1 MRAYL
6 LWTFPAS
13 ERRVSFSTKVQS
25 PCLPLLQDSG
35 NDDKERTYFT
45 LPMQPQGT
53 TIMVMSDALC
63 SSSIS
68 YSPFSFITSR
78 TLTTA
83 PPFRTSP
90 EEMAA
95 VWADGR
101 EGGRGVCVVAY
112 SVAPT
117 APAAYH
123 SALYRTSELVYF
135 EFRMWIYYTPRVDSA
150 RIPKTPANRNF
161 HLPSRSIIAADF
173 L

>member
-1 MRAYL
+1 M
-6 LWTFPAS
+6 
-13 ERRVSFSTKVQS
+13 
-25 PCLPLLQDSG
+25 
-35 NDDKERTYFT
+35 
-45 LPMQPQGT
+45 
-53 TIMVMSDALC
+53 IMSDALC
-63 SSSIS
+63 GSSIS
-68 YSPFSFITSR
+68 YSPLSFITSR

-95 VWADGR
+95 VWADESDGR

-135 EFRMWIYYTPRVDSA
+135 
-150 RIPKTPANRNF
+150 
-161 HLPSRSIIAADF
+161 
-173 L
+173 